1 MSNHKGRR
9 TGNDCSINRLSL
21 GVLVRYVLSYDHAIQ
36 RNIQRN
42 MSGRHRDGGGRRPV
56 TTKITFVSPKRQC
69 KYSSNHQKNRT
80 VKSCY
85 KYLDVLGD
93 YDKLQPYVTYV
104 VETASLFE
112 TMIFARFFCDQWV
125 LIFAIAIVPMPVQVK
140 KKDMETNSEL
150 PVLALVEVKPS
161 QLALGWE
168 FGGNGKKNS
177 AGLWLWLGSRHSR
190 QTHCRFR

>member
-9 TGNDCSINRLSL
+9 TGNDCSINRLS
-21 GVLVRYVLSYDHAIQ
+21 
-36 RNIQRN
+36 
-42 MSGRHRDGGGRRPV
+42 GRHRDGGGRRPV
-56 TTKITFVSPKRQC
+56 TTKIAFASPKRQC
-69 KYSSNHQKNRT
+69 KYSSDHQKNRT

-93 YDKLQPYVTYV
+93 YDKLQPYV
-104 VETASLFE
+104 VETASVFE
-112 TMIFARFFCDQWV
+112 TMIFARFFCDHWV

-177 AGLWLWLGSRHSR
+177 AGLWSWLGSRHSR
-190 QTHCRFR
+190 QTHWRFG